1 MIKWTL
7 LFKKHNV
14 TILLLVSSV
23 QTIASVKETL
33 LHALKARK
41 ITEIN
46 GEPVPDST
54 SKIELGVPID
64 RSDLSEG
71 WKKLEVP
78 AQGTKDGD
86 KKRVVGGKKSVLNLT
101 VQGADIKDSQALAFR
116 FRDAAE
122 DDKEKDELEVQ
133 LDDPGWDVIV
143 PEYDSDEETVTG

>member
-1 MIKWTL
+1 M
-7 LFKKHNV
+7 FKKHHLTV
-14 TILLLVSSV
+14 FLLVSHV

-33 LHALKARK
+33 LHALKARDIK
-41 ITEIN
+41 EIN

-64 RSDLSEG
+64 RNDLAEG

-78 AQGTKDGD
+78 AQGTKDAD
-86 KKRVVGGKKSVLNLT
+86 KTRIVGGKKSVLNLT
-101 VQGADIKDSQALAFR
+101 IQGAGIRDSQSIAFR

-122 DDKEKDELEVQ
+122 DDKEKDQLELQ

-143 PEYDSDEETVTG
+143 PEYDSDEETVKA